1 MAIYVDAQF
10 TATPR
15 NAQARRHGNQ
25 WCHLL
30 CDESLDELHAFAQSI
45 GLKREY
51 FQRSVVPHYDLTPSK
66 RAKAVKAG
74 AVEKSHTELNPLKRA
89 WMKRW
94 HGGQPDW
101 DKTVE
106 GDRND

>member
-1 MAIYVDAQF
+1 MAIYVDVQF

-15 NAQARRHGNQ
+15 NDQARRHGNQ

-30 CDESLDELHAFAQSI
+30 CDENLDELHAFAKSI

-74 AVEKSHTELNPLKRA
+74 AVEKSHLDLNSLKRA

-101 DKTVE
+101 DETVE
-106 GDRND
+106 GDRPK